1 MRRLFRDT
9 RGLAVISMAA
19 IGLLLTWGREK
30 IRDNRAWRPYQY
42 QFGEA
47 ADRARLTDGAAG
59 ERLCAIIH

>member
-1 MRRLFRDT
+1 
-9 RGLAVISMAA
+9 MAA